1 MLRTRAQNRCLDDA
15 CLIWQRGE
23 AAVSRPSEIEQG
35 RNVMDAATHGLSENG
50 GVLTSLRAF
59 IVRSC
64 EVISALLLVTLSA
77 LLFAGIAARYV
88 FRYPLTWSDDI
99 VSFNFIWLT
108 MIGSVVAYHRSQ
120 HLRMSGLVDLVSPHW
135 QRALRLA
142 AAMGEIVVFG
152 SLIWPGIRHA
162 IDGFII
168 GSPVLD
174 IPMFWRGL
182 AVPVGCGLLLVMSLM
197 KLPSLPRE
205 GGLGRASLIVLGFV
219 GLAVIG
225 GLPAP
230 VSGNYVLIIFFV
242 LMLGGSILVGLP
254 IGVAFLLA
262 TLAFTEFAGMSPMT
276 IVTSRAEAGL
286 AGLLLLPIPGFILL
300 GALMGI
306 TGMARAMI
314 DFLAAMVGHLR
325 GGLSYVLILAMF
337 LVSGISGSK
346 SADMAAVAPPLFPE
360 MRQRGVP
367 LGEMVALLTAT
378 GIQTE
383 TIPPSLVLIAIGS
396 VTTVSIQGLFTGG
409 LIPAIFMGTVLTVV
423 VYLRNRT
430 GGAGIAPRVG
440 WGRAGRLFVVSLP
453 AIVLPLLIRTSVVE
467 GVATATEVATIGVL
481 YAVLL
486 GFLVHIANVTA
497 YARDLWRA
505 LVDSASL
512 SGAIMF
518 VIAGVTGMSFSLTQ
532 SGFSRQLADEATSV
546 PGGATGFMA
555 ISMLLFIVLGAA
567 LEGLPAMVLFAP
579 LMLPAAAALG
589 ISEVHYAI
597 VTVFCMGIGLFT
609 PPFGVGYFIACA
621 ISNVDPREG
630 VRPLMV
636 YLGALLAGLIV
647 VAMFPF
653 MTTILL

>member
-1 MLRTRAQNRCLDDA
+1 
-15 CLIWQRGE
+15 
-23 AAVSRPSEIEQG
+23 
-35 RNVMDAATHGLSENG
+35 MDAAIDARGR
-50 GVLTSLRAF
+50 GVLSMVRVC
-59 IVRSC
+59 IVRIC
-64 EVISALLLVTLSA
+64 ELVSAILLVTLSA

-88 FRYPLTWSDDI
+88 FHYPLTWSDDI
-99 VSFNFIWLT
+99 VGFNFIWLT
-108 MIGSVVAYHRSQ
+108 MVGSVVAYDRSQ
-120 HLRMSGLVDLVSPHW
+120 HLRMDSIATAVSLRWRH
-135 QRALRLA
+135 ALALA
-142 AAMGEIVVFG
+142 STIGEIVVFG
-152 SLIWPGIRHA
+152 ALIQPGFQHA

-182 AVPVGCGLLLVMSLM
+182 AVPVGCGLLLVMALL
-197 KLPSLPRE
+197 KLPSLPPK
-205 GGLGRASLIVLGFV
+205 GAVIPAAVVVLAFAA
-219 GLAVIG
+219 LAVIG
-225 GLPAP
+225 GWLAP
-230 VSGNYVLIIFFV
+230 VIGQFVLVVYFVLI
-242 LMLGGSILVGLP
+242 LGGSVLLGLP
-254 IGVAFLLA
+254 IAVAFLLA
-262 TLAFTEFAGMSPMT
+262 TLTFTAFAGMSPMT
-276 IVTSRAEAGL
+276 IVASRAEAGL
-286 AGLLLLPIPGFILL
+286 AGPLLLPIPGFILL

-337 LVSGISGSK
+337 LVAGISGSK

-360 MRQRGVP
+360 MRKRGVP
-367 LGEMVALLTAT
+367 AGEMVALLTAT

-396 VTTVSIQGLFTGG
+396 VTPVSIQGLFTGG
-409 LIPAIFMGTVLTVV
+409 LIPAVFMAIVLIAV
-423 VYLRNRT
+423 VYLRNRRSD
-430 GGAGIAPRVG
+430 AGVAPRVA
-440 WGRAGRLFVVSLP
+440 WGPTGRLFVVSLP
-453 AIVLPLLIRTSVVE
+453 ALALPLLIRTSVVE
-467 GVATATEVATIGVL
+467 GVATATEVATIGVF

-486 GFLVHIANVTA
+486 GFIARVA
-497 YARDLWRA
+497 RLGLYGRDLWRS

-532 SGFSRQLADEATSV
+532 SGFSRQLAMWSTSV
-546 PGGATGFMA
+546 PGGAVGFMA
-555 ISMLLFIVLGAA
+555 MSMVLFIVLGAV

-579 LMLPAAAALG
+579 LMFPAAAALG
-589 ISEVHYAI
+589 ISQVRYAI

-636 YLGALLAGLIV
+636 YLGALLAGIIV
-647 VAMFPF
+647 VAMCPF
-653 MTTILL
+653 MTTALL

>member
-1 MLRTRAQNRCLDDA
+1 M
-15 CLIWQRGE
+15 I
-23 AAVSRPSEIEQG
+23 
-35 RNVMDAATHGLSENG
+35 DAATNVPARTGGLLFLARE
-50 GVLTSLRAF
+50 F

-64 EVISALLLVTLSA
+64 EVVSALLLMSLTA

-99 VSFNFIWLT
+99 VGFNFIWLT
-108 MIGSVVAYHRSQ
+108 MTGSVVAYHRSQ
-120 HLRMSGLVDLVSPHW
+120 HLRMNSIVASASPPW
-135 QRALRLA
+135 QRTLHLA
-142 AAMGEIVVFG
+142 ATIGEIIVFAA
-152 SLIWPGIRHA
+152 LIWPGLEHA

-182 AVPVGCGLLLVMSLM
+182 AVPVGCGLLLIMALM

-205 GGLGRASLIVLGFV
+205 GALGRAVLIVLAFAA
-219 GLAVIG
+219 LAVIG
-225 GLPAP
+225 GLLAP
-230 VSGNYVLIIFFV
+230 IIGKFDLIIFFV
-242 LMLGGSILVGLP
+242 LILGGTILLGLP
-254 IGVAFLLA
+254 IAVAFLLA

-276 IVTSRAEAGL
+276 IVASRAEAGL

-306 TGMARAMI
+306 TGMAKAMI

-360 MRQRGVP
+360 MRKRGVRV
-367 LGEMVALLTAT
+367 GEMVALLAAT

-409 LIPAIFMGTVLTVV
+409 LVPAVFMATVLTVV
-423 VYLRNRT
+423 VYLRNRRSN
-430 GGAGIAPRVG
+430 AGITERVG
-440 WGRAGRLFVVSLP
+440 WTRAARLFMVSLP
-453 AIVLPLLIRTSVVE
+453 AMVLPMLIRTSVVE

-481 YAVLL
+481 YSVLL
-486 GFLVHIANVTA
+486 GCVVRIANTGL

-505 LVDSASL
+505 FVDSASL

-532 SGFSRQLADEATSV
+532 SGFSRQLAEWSAAV
-546 PGGATGFMA
+546 PCGAAGFMA
-555 ISMLLFIVLGAA
+555 ISMLLFIFLGAV

-579 LMLPAAAALG
+579 LMFPAAAALG
-589 ISEVHYAI
+589 INEVHYAI
-597 VTVFCMGIGLFT
+597 VTVFAMGIGLFT

-621 ISNVDPREG
+621 IANVDPREG

-636 YLGALLAGLIV
+636 YLAALLAGLVV
-647 VAMFPF
+647 VASLPIMS
-653 MTTILL
+653 TILL

>member
-1 MLRTRAQNRCLDDA
+1 M
-15 CLIWQRGE
+15 
-23 AAVSRPSEIEQG
+23 
-35 RNVMDAATHGLSENG
+35 
-50 GVLTSLRAF
+50 
-59 IVRSC
+59 
-64 EVISALLLVTLSA
+64 ISAILLMTLSA

-88 FRYPLTWSDDI
+88 FHYPLTWSDDI
-99 VSFNFIWLT
+99 VGFNFIWLT
-108 MIGSVVAYHRSQ
+108 MTGSVVAYDRSQ
-120 HLRMSGLVDLVSPHW
+120 HLRMNSIVVSASPHW
-135 QRALRLA
+135 RRAMQLA
-142 AAMGEIVVFG
+142 TAIGEVVVFAAMIG
-152 SLIWPGIRHA
+152 PGFQHA

-182 AVPVGCGLLLVMSLM
+182 AVPVGSGLLLVMALI

-205 GGLGRASLIVLGFV
+205 HAVTRAAMIVAGFIALSVLG
-219 GLAVIG
+219 GWIAPVIG
-225 GLPAP
+225 KF
-230 VSGNYVLIIFFV
+230 VLIIYFV
-242 LMLGGSILVGLP
+242 LILGGSILLGLP

-262 TLAFTEFAGMSPMT
+262 TIAFTEFAGMGPMT
-276 IVTSRAEAGL
+276 IVASRAEAGL
-286 AGLLLLPIPGFILL
+286 AGPLLLPIPGFILL

-360 MRQRGVP
+360 MRKRGVP

-383 TIPPSLVLIAIGS
+383 TIAPSIVLIAIGS

-409 LIPAIFMGTVLTVV
+409 LIPAVFMAIVLIAV
-423 VYLRNRT
+423 VYLRNRRSD
-430 GGAGIAPRVG
+430 AGVAPRIG
-440 WGRAGRLFVVSLP
+440 WSGAARLFVVSLP
-453 AIVLPLLIRTSVVE
+453 AMALPLLIRTSVVE

-486 GFLVHIANVTA
+486 GFVVRDTKL
-497 YARDLWRA
+497 YLRDLWRA

-512 SGAIMF
+512 AGAIMY
-518 VIAGVTGMSFSLTQ
+518 VIGGVTGMSFSLTQ
-532 SGFSRQLADEATSV
+532 SGFSRQLAVWATSV
-546 PGGATGFMA
+546 PGGAAGFMA
-555 ISMLLFIVLGAA
+555 MSMVLFIVLGAV

-579 LMLPAAAALG
+579 LMFPAAAALG

-630 VRPLMV
+630 VRPLMI
-636 YLGALLAGLIV
+636 YLLALLAGIVV
-647 VAMFPF
+647 VAMCPF
-653 MTTILL
+653 MTTVLL

>member
-1 MLRTRAQNRCLDDA
+1 
-15 CLIWQRGE
+15 
-23 AAVSRPSEIEQG
+23 
-35 RNVMDAATHGLSENG
+35 MDAAAKAQARTGLLLF
-50 GVLTSLRAF
+50 VVRAG
-59 IVRSC
+59 IVRVC
-64 EVISALLLVTLSA
+64 EVVSAVLLVTLSA

-88 FRYPLTWSDDI
+88 FHYPLTWADDI
-99 VSFNFIWLT
+99 ISFNFIWLT
-108 MIGSVVAYHRSQ
+108 MVGSVVAYDRSQ
-120 HLRMSGLVDLVSPHW
+120 HLRMDSIATAVSLRWRH
-135 QRALRLA
+135 ALALA
-142 AAMGEIVVFG
+142 STIGEIVVFG
-152 SLIWPGIRHA
+152 ALIQPGFQHA
-162 IDGFII
+162 IDGFMM

-182 AVPVGCGLLLVMSLM
+182 AVPVGCGLLLVMALL
-197 KLPSLPRE
+197 KLPSLPRKD
-205 GGLGRASLIVLGFV
+205 AVIPAAAIVLVFAA
-219 GLAVIG
+219 LALAGGWLAPVIG
-225 GLPAP
+225 QVVL
-230 VSGNYVLIIFFV
+230 VVYFVLI
-242 LMLGGSILVGLP
+242 LGGSVLLGLP
-254 IGVAFLLA
+254 IAVAFLLA
-262 TLAFTEFAGMSPMT
+262 TLAFTAFAGMSPMT
-276 IVTSRAEAGL
+276 IVASRAESGL
-286 AGLLLLPIPGFILL
+286 AGPLLLPIPGFILL

-314 DFLAAMVGHLR
+314 DFLAALVGHLR

-337 LVSGISGSK
+337 LVAGISGSK

-360 MRQRGVP
+360 MRKRGVP
-367 LGEMVALLTAT
+367 AGEMVALLTAT

-396 VTTVSIQGLFTGG
+396 VTPVSIQGLFTGG
-409 LIPAIFMGTVLTVV
+409 LIPAVFMAIVLIAV
-423 VYLRNRT
+423 VYLRNRHSD
-430 GGAGIAPRVG
+430 AGVAPRVA
-440 WGRAGRLFVVSLP
+440 WGPTGRLFVVSLP
-453 AIVLPLLIRTSVVE
+453 ALALPLLIRTSVVE
-467 GVATATEVATIGVL
+467 GVATATEVATIGVF

-486 GFLVHIANVTA
+486 GFIARVA
-497 YARDLWRA
+497 RLGLYGRDLWRA

-532 SGFSRQLADEATSV
+532 SGFSRQLAMWSTSV
-546 PGGATGFMA
+546 PGGAVGFMA
-555 ISMLLFIVLGAA
+555 MSMVLFIVLGAV

-579 LMLPAAAALG
+579 LMFPAAAALG

-636 YLGALLAGLIV
+636 YLGALLAGIIV
-647 VAMFPF
+647 VATCPF

>member
-1 MLRTRAQNRCLDDA
+1 MIDTATNAR
-15 CLIWQRGE
+15 
-23 AAVSRPSEIEQG
+23 VRP
-35 RNVMDAATHGLSENG
+35 V
-50 GVLTSLRAF
+50 GVWSVGVWSIARDG
-59 IVRSC
+59 IVRVC
-64 EVISALLLVTLSA
+64 EVVSAILLITLSA

-99 VSFNFIWLT
+99 VGFNFIWLT

-120 HLRMSGLVDLVSPHW
+120 HLRMNSVVERASPHW
-135 QRALRLA
+135 RRALGLA
-142 AAMGEIVVFG
+142 TATGEIVVFAT
-152 SLIWPGIRHA
+152 LIGPGLRHA
-162 IDGFII
+162 MDGFII

-182 AVPVGCGLLLVMSLM
+182 AVPVGSVLLLILALM

-205 GGLGRASLIVLGFV
+205 GAVARAALIVFGFAA
-219 GLAVIG
+219 LAVIG
-225 GLPAP
+225 GWLAP
-230 VSGNYVLIIFFV
+230 IIGKFVLIIYFV
-242 LMLGGSILVGLP
+242 LILGGSILSGLP

-262 TLAFTEFAGMSPMT
+262 TLAFTAFAGLGPMT
-276 IVTSRAEAGL
+276 IVASRAEAGL
-286 AGLLLLPIPGFILL
+286 AGMLLLPIPGFILL

-360 MRQRGVP
+360 MRKRGVA

-409 LIPAIFMGTVLTVV
+409 LIPAVFMACVLIVV
-423 VYLRNRT
+423 VYLRNR
-430 GGAGIAPRVG
+430 GSDAGIAPRVG
-440 WGRAGRLFVVSLP
+440 WGQAARLFVVSLP
-453 AIVLPLLIRTSVVE
+453 AIALPLLIRTSVVE
-467 GVATATEVATIGVL
+467 GVATATEVATIGVV

-486 GFLVHIANVTA
+486 GFILRIANSGLYVRA
-497 YARDLWRA
+497 LWRA

-518 VIAGVTGMSFSLTQ
+518 VIGGVTGMSFSLTQ
-532 SGFSRQLADEATSV
+532 SGFSRQVAQWTTSV
-546 PGGATGFMA
+546 PGGAAGFMA
-555 ISMLLFIVLGAA
+555 ISMLLFILLGAV

-579 LMLPAAAALG
+579 LLFPAAAALG

-630 VRPLMV
+630 VRPLMI
-636 YLGALLAGLIV
+636 YLAALLAGIIV
-647 VAMFPF
+647 VAMFPV